1 MNDFA
6 RLRRTMVDNQ
16 VRTYDVTNRGLLFV
30 LEDAPR
36 ELFLPEGQEDLA
48 YSDQN
53 LVFGDAAGGRYCMLA
68 PMILARLIQALE
80 IKPGSRVLDIG
91 GGFGYSAL
99 ILSRLG
105 AQVVSVAGGQELA
118 EQARH
123 RLAACQASGIDVVVG
138 DMASGHAAAAPY
150 DAVLVNGAFEVL
162 PDALKEQLGDGS
174 LLAGIDAASGAGK
187 AIVLT
192 RSGASF
198 GRRALFEASAP
209 ILAGFSKAAAFDF

>member
-16 VRTYDVTNRGLLFV
+16 VRTYDVTSRSLLAV

-68 PMILARLIQALE
+68 PMILARLIQALD
-80 IKPGSRVLDIG
+80 IRPGIRVLDVCA
-91 GGFGYSAL
+91 GFGYSAL
-99 ILSRLG
+99 LMSRLG
-105 AQVVSVAGGQELA
+105 AEVVAVVGGQELA
-118 EQARH
+118 EEARK
-123 RLAACQASGIDVVVG
+123 RLDACQASGIDVVVG
-138 DMASGHAAAAPY
+138 DVASGHAARAPY
-150 DAVLVNGAFEVL
+150 DAILVNGAFEVL
-162 PDALKEQLGDGS
+162 PDALKEQMADGGQ
-174 LLAGIDAASGAGK
+174 LAGIDGASGAGK
-187 AIVLT
+187 AVVYR
-192 RSGASF
+192 RSGSSF

-209 ILAGFSKAAAFDF
+209 ILPGFAKVAAFDF

>member
-16 VRTYDVTNRGLLFV
+16 VRTYDVTSRGLLAV

-68 PMILARLIQALE
+68 PMILARLIQALD
-80 IKPGSRVLDIG
+80 IAPGARVLDVG
-91 GGFGYSAL
+91 SGFGYSAL
-99 ILSRLG
+99 IMSRLG
-105 AQVVSVAGGQELA
+105 AEVVAVAGGQELA
-118 EQARH
+118 EEARR
-123 RLAACQASGIDVVVG
+123 RLEACQASGIDVVIG
-138 DMASGHAAAAPY
+138 DVASGHVARAPY
-150 DAVLVNGAFEVL
+150 DAILVNGAFEVL
-162 PDALKEQLGDGS
+162 PDALKEQLSDGGQ
-174 LLAGIDAASGAGK
+174 LAGIDGASGAGK
-187 AIVLT
+187 AVVYR
-192 RSGASF
+192 RSGVSF

-209 ILAGFSKAAAFDF
+209 ILPGFAKAAAFDF